1 MTVTT
6 TASGGLAEDLGTF
19 HARAKEWV
27 TANLEPL
34 DGADPYLGHA
44 TDDADHVVRAKAI
57 QRKLFDAG
65 FAGLCYPVEYG
76 GRGLPAEYQDA
87 FIDVSYGYELPR
99 LFNTPTFTIILPTIL
114 DFGTEEQKKR
124 FIPAAL
130 RGEELWVQFLSEP
143 TGGSDLAGA
152 LTRADRRGD
161 VFVLNGSK
169 IWSTYAWK
177 SDYALCVART
187 DWDVPKHKGLSV
199 LIVKVHQPGITINQI
214 KHVDGSDDFCQEFF
228 DDVVVPA
235 DQVLGRVDDGW
246 NVASRLLLHER
257 EAMSGSS
264 LYAMAPRTA
273 AHESD
278 QVSAAALAQDSGGAT
293 DPRVRQ
299 LIGEARV
306 LTRVHAAL
314 VGRIATSIRTGRLP
328 TAAGSIPRLSNGMLR
343 VRLASIALEI
353 AGDRAI
359 AWNDDDPTGELGVA
373 YLGRQGPCIGGGTTE
388 ITRNIISE
396 RVLGMPREP
405 AEDLDRPFRD
415 VRTNAA
421 VPRHRS

>member
-1 MTVTT
+1 
-6 TASGGLAEDLGTF
+6 
-19 HARAKEWV
+19 
-27 TANLEPL
+27 
-34 DGADPYLGHA
+34 
-44 TDDADHVVRAKAI
+44 
-57 QRKLFDAG
+57 
-65 FAGLCYPVEYG
+65 
-76 GRGLPAEYQDA
+76 
-87 FIDVSYGYELPR
+87 
-99 LFNTPTFTIILPTIL
+99 
-114 DFGTEEQKKR
+114 
-124 FIPAAL
+124 
-130 RGEELWVQFLSEP
+130 
-143 TGGSDLAGA
+143 

-199 LIVKVHQPGITINQI
+199 LIVKVHQPGITITQI
-214 KHVDGSDDFCQEFF
+214 KHVDGTDDFCQEFF
-228 DDVVVPA
+228 DDVAVPA
-235 DQVLGRVDDGW
+235 DQVLGQVDDGW

-264 LYAMAPRTA
+264 PYAMAPRTA
-273 AHESD
+273 SHEND
-278 QVSAAALAQDSGGAT
+278 QVSAAALTLVSGGGA
-293 DPRVRQ
+293 DSRVRQ

-306 LTRVHAAL
+306 LTRVHTAL

-328 TAAGSIPRLSNGMLR
+328 AAAGSIPRLSNGMMR

-353 AGDRAI
+353 AGDRAV
-359 AWNDDDPTGELGVA
+359 AWTDGDPTGDLGVA
-373 YLGRQGPCIGGGTTE
+373 YLGRQGTCIGGGTTE

-396 RVLGMPREP
+396 RVLGMPRER

-421 VPRHRS
+421 VQRHQS

>member
-44 TDDADHVVRAKAI
+44 TDDADQVVRAKAI

-130 RGEELWVQFLSEP
+130 KGEELWVQFLSEP

-187 DWDVPKHKGLSV
+187 NWDVPKHKGLSV
-199 LIVKVHQPGITINQI
+199 LIVKVHQPGITISQI
-214 KHVDGSDDFCQEFF
+214 KHVDGTDEFCQEFF
-228 DDVVVPA
+228 EI
-235 DQVLGRVDDGW
+235 GR
-246 NVASRLLLHER
+246 
-257 EAMSGSS
+257 
-264 LYAMAPRTA
+264 
-273 AHESD
+273 AH
-278 QVSAAALAQDSGGAT
+278 V
-293 DPRVRQ
+293 
-299 LIGEARV
+299 
-306 LTRVHAAL
+306 
-314 VGRIATSIRTGRLP
+314 
-328 TAAGSIPRLSNGMLR
+328 
-343 VRLASIALEI
+343 
-353 AGDRAI
+353 
-359 AWNDDDPTGELGVA
+359 
-373 YLGRQGPCIGGGTTE
+373 
-388 ITRNIISE
+388 
-396 RVLGMPREP
+396 
-405 AEDLDRPFRD
+405 
-415 VRTNAA
+415 
-421 VPRHRS
+421 